1 MYPVKGSDLFSDSN
15 HNISDIFQDIMP
27 GTVFFVYIVFF
38 FFWSITK
45 LVVKFC
51 KMERFYDYDEKIMNI

>member
-1 MYPVKGSDLFSDSN
+1 
-15 HNISDIFQDIMP
+15 MP